1 MQLTVFVLTWGMIVE
16 LACVIRTFLGEAALL
31 LCCCIPEP
39 VFKETNNYA
48 DSVRG
53 SEKLKFEMNS
63 LQ

>member
-1 MQLTVFVLTWGMIVE
+1 M
-16 LACVIRTFLGEAALL
+16 

-39 VFKETNNYA
+39 VFKETNNYVA
-48 DSVRG
+48 SVRG